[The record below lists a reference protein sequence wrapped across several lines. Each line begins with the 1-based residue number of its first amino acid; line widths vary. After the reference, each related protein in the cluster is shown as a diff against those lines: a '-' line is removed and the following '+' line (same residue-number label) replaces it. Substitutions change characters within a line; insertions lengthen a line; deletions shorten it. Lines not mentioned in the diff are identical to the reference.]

1 MELLPPTHESSS
13 ERLFLTF
20 HPSESTRSTSS
31 TTKIYN
37 WQSLRVH
44 HSWSYRFLHR
54 SYCAVSVATQCR
66 RRMEARIHGFSN
78 YWAISQHFLLGSLS
92 VVDGVCLRSFHALS
106 FLERIVDH
114 FFVIS
119 CLPNTKNSLRNYM
132 RVLMSF
138 SIVMWLLSPI
148 SPAIGD
154 DSSLSGG

>member
-78 YWAISQHFLLGSLS
+78 YWAISQHFLLGTFLLWMAFAYEVFMLYLSWSGLLTIFSLFRA
-92 VVDGVCLRSFHALS
+92 CQILKTL
-106 FLERIVDH
+106 
-114 FFVIS
+114 
-119 CLPNTKNSLRNYM
+119 C
-132 RVLMSF
+132 
-138 SIVMWLLSPI
+138 
-148 SPAIGD
+148 AIT
-154 DSSLSGG
+154 